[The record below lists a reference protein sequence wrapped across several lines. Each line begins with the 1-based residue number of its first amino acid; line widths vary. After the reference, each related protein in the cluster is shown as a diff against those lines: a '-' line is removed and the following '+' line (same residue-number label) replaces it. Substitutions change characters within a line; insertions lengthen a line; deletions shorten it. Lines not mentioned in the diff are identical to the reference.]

1 MHQGQS
7 PVQRRL
13 IAMLEEHDAPLDT
26 FELAAGV
33 YQVGQASKS
42 LSDIGNG
49 CGPRKLPDVRS

>member
-1 MHQGQS
+1 
-7 PVQRRL
+7 
-13 IAMLEEHDAPLDT
+13 MLEEHNPPLDT

-49 CGPRKLPDVRS
+49 CGRANCRMAEAEPGLNSSGG